1 MMAIVTVERGSDEL
15 LERVGSAG
23 PFGEGGASFEAL
35 YRQRYRDVYRYALL
49 MLRSAEDAEDVTGEA
64 FQRAYAA
71 WDAGHGPSGEALPWL
86 LLITRR
92 LVIDRARR
100 RKLLSWLPLGGLR
113 SSHEPMDQTD
123 TGRTEFWL
131 WFERFAQELPAQP
144 PVPHR
149 WLHGHG
155 EQLGFTRGHL
165 QDATRD
171 EHIGVEQR
179 ASGKGNSQNQKVLDP
194 LLGPHGPKQSN
205 GHRLFRS
212 HDRQRGSR
220 HSHVQSAR
228 SILRL

>member
-23 PFGEGGASFEAL
+23 PFEEAGASFEAL

-71 WDAGHGPSGEALPWL
+71 WDAGHGPSGQALPWL

-113 SSHEPMDQTD
+113 PSHEPMDQAD

-131 WFERFAQELPAQP
+131 WFERFARELPA
-144 PVPHR
+144 
-149 WLHGHG
+149 
-155 EQLGFTRGHL
+155 
-165 QDATRD
+165 
-171 EHIGVEQR
+171 
-179 ASGKGNSQNQKVLDP
+179 
-194 LLGPHGPKQSN
+194 
-205 GHRLFRS
+205 
-212 HDRQRGSR
+212 RQRE
-220 HSHVQSAR
+220 VL
-228 SILRL
+228 ILRYQRDLDDPQIGEILGISASAVRSLVARACATLRRNPEIWR